1 MFMHLPFK
9 RKYNIDK
16 VIHTNM
22 IKTIL
27 VIIIFYSI
35 TIESETYNYQFET
48 VTTLDNKEIRILQE
62 IIDDISFNFPSHSSW
77 NTDTYKNEI
86 KDYINNLPL
95 TNNRY
100 YKIELPINL
109 GECPLSYGVCYDYSK
124 ELLRINRLE
133 VVLNRELNSLDRLK
147 VQNPYNK
154 YSKIP
159 YRSPSFNG
167 RKKILIPRSYYR
179 QNFSN
184 LTLNIYF
191 LVNINNLAVEPR
203 RNNVTIIDLL
213 LLDQDNNVAFSS
225 NNSFLTKV
233 YEPDNDLTEDSN
245 DVPNDETINLTTFYT
260 KSENNQGDKYKKA
273 RSLSTSTAKKMGDIY
288 SILDKSNPD
297 LVFAEYLLMEILNTQ
312 ESLQS
317 YDTAVVWNALA
328 YIYMLQEELDLAKN
342 AYENVINEDEVT
354 LGIRNSALYTL
365 AKLKIANNSYD
376 DAVDLLLEWMIYVD
390 EITAESYF
398 LLGQAYY
405 FKNDLISAAESILLA
420 FNLIDNST
428 QIDESHKKLILLI
441 IDDLEDSNTLNA
453 EQYIKKII
461 SLIPNIKN
469 LRSLP
474 DTDGSIAKAKAT
486 FKAGGLFFRDGEY
499 IPLFKV
505 QPIYP
510 RRAQERGTQGYA
522 IVSFT
527 ITESGSV
534 EDAKAIEGYC
544 GDPTGPESE
553 LRPCTMFNS
562 ASARAALK
570 LRYKPKIVEGKA
582 VAVNNVLHRF
592 TYIMADD

>member
-1 MFMHLPFK
+1 MHLPFK
-9 RKYNIDK
+9 RKYNINK
-16 VIHTNM
+16 EIHTNM

-27 VIIIFYSI
+27 IIIIFYSI
-35 TIESETYNYQFET
+35 TLESETYNYQFET

-62 IIDDISFNFPSHSSW
+62 IIDDISFNFPSQTSW
-77 NTDTYKNEI
+77 NKDIYKNQI

-109 GECPLSYGVCYDYSK
+109 GECPISYGVCYDYAE

-133 VVLNRELNSLDRLK
+133 VVLNRKLNSLIRLK

-154 YSKIP
+154 YIKIP

-179 QNFSN
+179 QNFSK

-233 YEPDNDLTEDSN
+233 YEPDNDSTEDSN
-245 DVPNDETINLTTFYT
+245 DVSNDETINLTTFYT
-260 KSENNQGDKYKKA
+260 KSENNQSNKYKKV
-273 RSLSTSTAKKMGDIY
+273 RSLSTSTEKKMGDIY
-288 SILDKSNPD
+288 SILDNSNPD

-328 YIYMLQEELDLAKN
+328 YIYVLQEELDLATN

-354 LGIRNSALYTL
+354 LDLRNSALYTL
-365 AKLKIANNSYD
+365 AKLKIVNNSYD

-390 EITAESYF
+390 EVTAESYF
-398 LLGQAYY
+398 LLGRAYY

-420 FNLIDNST
+420 FDLIDNNK
-428 QIDESHKKLILLI
+428 QIDESHKKIILLI
-441 IDDLEDSNTLNA
+441 IDGLEDSNILNA
-453 EQYIKKII
+453 EHYIKKVI

-474 DTDGSIAKAKAT
+474 DTDGSLDKPKAT
-486 FKAGGLFFRDGEY
+486 LRSGDTFFADGES
-499 IPLFKV
+499 IPLSKV
-505 QPIYP
+505 IPIYP
-510 RRAQERGTQGYA
+510 RRAQERGTEGYA

-534 EDAKAIEGYC
+534 KNVKAIEGYC
-544 GDPTGPESE
+544 GDPTGPKSE
-553 LRPCTMFNS
+553 LRPCTIFNG
-562 ASARAALK
+562 ASETAALQLK
-570 LRYKPKIVEGKA
+570 YKPKVVDGKA

-592 TYIMADD
+592 TFILADD

>member
-9 RKYNIDK
+9 RKYNINK
-16 VIHTNM
+16 EIHTNM

-27 VIIIFYSI
+27 IIIIFYSI
-35 TIESETYNYQFET
+35 KLESETYNYQFES

-62 IIDDISFNFPSHSSW
+62 IIDDISFNFPSQTSW
-77 NTDTYKNEI
+77 NKDTYKNEI

-109 GECPLSYGVCYDYSK
+109 GECPVSYGVCYDYAE

-133 VVLNRELNSLDRLK
+133 VVLNRKLNSLIRLK

-154 YSKIP
+154 YIKIP

-179 QNFSN
+179 QNFSK

-191 LVNINNLAVEPR
+191 LVNVNNLAVEPR

-233 YEPDNDLTEDSN
+233 YEPDNDSTEGSN
-245 DVPNDETINLTTFYT
+245 DVSNDETINLTTFYT
-260 KSENNQGDKYKKA
+260 KSENNQSIKYKKN
-273 RSLSTSTAKKMGDIY
+273 RTLTPFISKKMTFLNT
-288 SILDKSNPD
+288 ILDNPNPD
-297 LVFAEYLLMEILNTQ
+297 LVFAEDFLMEILNTQ
-312 ESLQS
+312 PFLRS
-317 YDTAVVWNALA
+317 YDIAVLWNALA
-328 YIYMLQEELDLAKN
+328 YIYMSQEKLDLAMN
-342 AYENVINEDEVT
+342 AYENVINEDDVT
-354 LGIRNSALYTL
+354 LDMRNFALYTL
-365 AKLKIANNSYD
+365 AKLKILNESYD
-376 DAVDLLLEWMIYVD
+376 DAIDLLLERMKYVD
-390 EITAESYF
+390 ETLSESYI

-405 FKNDLISAAESILLA
+405 LKNDLISASEALILGLDYMSDNNLRLNEDQKKLVLAIRNDLTKSNA
-420 FNLIDNST
+420 FNA
-428 QIDESHKKLILLI
+428 
-441 IDDLEDSNTLNA
+441 DDLYNEIITLMSQTQNP
-453 EQYIKKII
+453 ENDYLPII
-461 SLIPNIKN
+461 SS
-469 LRSLP
+469 RA
-474 DTDGSIAKAKAT
+474 GSA
-486 FKAGGLFFRDGEY
+486 FFHNGEY

-510 RRAQERGTQGYA
+510 RRAQERGTEGYA

-534 EDAKAIEGYC
+534 ENVKAIEGYC
-544 GDPTGPESE
+544 GDPSGPESE
-553 LRPCTMFNS
+553 LRPCTLFNS
-562 ASARAALK
+562 ASSNAALK